1 MSSLFLLG
9 RRFAAAVAVDALG
22 AGLLRPFLILYGI
35 TVLHLPVA
43 VAGGALTVGLFLGL
57 AATVPIGRWI
67 DARGPRAPLTTMLLV
82 RCAGAVVL
90 VSVGERAGFLAAAL
104 LLAMGNAGFRTSYAA
119 MVATLAARR
128 GRSDRDVDLALGA
141 GRALAN
147 GGMGAGAL
155 LATAALTGGVGALRL
170 LAVCTAAGYLTAAT
184 LIAGLRFEPRSP
196 RAGGAGLV
204 LRLFRVGSRGWSSR
218 AGGAGVVSRFVR
230 GMSRVWSSRADDA
243 GLVPRFLRVGPRVW
257 SSRTDG
263 AGLVSRFLRIGRWAR
278 SSRTDGAAL
287 VSRQLRIGP
296 RPRPPRPADAGT
308 RRSLLRLGLLNLP
321 YALHFDVLEVAL
333 PAVLAGPVGAPPAWS
348 GVIFAG
354 NTIMV
359 LGLQI
364 PLIRRLSRWP
374 RRTVLSASGVVLAG
388 SYLGFLAA
396 GRLTDQAGGAAIAV
410 VAIVY
415 TLGEIAYT
423 GSGTALVLAVTPP
436 HRHGRTLARWELST
450 GLGKATAP
458 AALAGLLAVGDVAL
472 WAGLAL
478 LTAAA
483 AAGVYRFAP
492 DDARGVESRPDD
504 ARRTEPRPD
513 GATPDPADTVAAAAR
528 GARAGG

>member
-1 MSSLFLLG
+1 
-9 RRFAAAVAVDALG
+9 
-22 AGLLRPFLILYGI
+22 
-35 TVLHLPVA
+35 
-43 VAGGALTVGLFLGL
+43 
-57 AATVPIGRWI
+57 
-67 DARGPRAPLTTMLLV
+67 
-82 RCAGAVVL
+82 
-90 VSVGERAGFLAAAL
+90 
-104 LLAMGNAGFRTSYAA
+104 
-119 MVATLAARR
+119 
-128 GRSDRDVDLALGA
+128 
-141 GRALAN
+141 
-147 GGMGAGAL
+147 
-155 LATAALTGGVGALRL
+155 
-170 LAVCTAAGYLTAAT
+170 
-184 LIAGLRFEPRSP
+184 
-196 RAGGAGLV
+196 
-204 LRLFRVGSRGWSSR
+204 
-218 AGGAGVVSRFVR
+218 
-230 GMSRVWSSRADDA
+230 
-243 GLVPRFLRVGPRVW
+243 
-257 SSRTDG
+257 
-263 AGLVSRFLRIGRWAR
+263 
-278 SSRTDGAAL
+278 L

-410 VAIVY
+410 VSIVY

-483 AAGVYRFAP
+483 AAGVHRFAP
-492 DDARGVESRPDD
+492 DDARGAESRGDDAPCAEPRPDD
-504 ARRTEPRPD
+504 ACRAEPRPVV
-513 GATPDPADTVAAAAR
+513 ATPDPAVAAAAAR